1 MRLVQRLWPS
11 SLAGR
16 LLLTIALALLAGQ
29 LLNAALMV
37 RGQREQAMDRVA
49 AEAAVRLIAATDRL
63 EQGRPL
69 RDRRLGRMGRAPG
82 LRFRR
87 TDLTDTSPVRP
98 DMPRVPKLVAK
109 LDAILPTYGVSYR
122 RIEAV
127 MVKAPPRARRMDRL
141 AAEIGGRNENQ
152 IRQLALVVI
161 ERPDGRW
168 LSVHVPVAE
177 ASRLIVATIIAQTV
191 VLYLVMLVPLVWL
204 TRRIARSMGTLR
216 DGVARFERTQ
226 EAEPIEPSGP
236 SDLVDLTRSFN
247 AMSARISA
255 MLNEKDVMLGAIGHD
270 LKTPLAALRVRVES
284 VPDERH
290 RSRMVASIDDITR
303 TLDDILS
310 LARIGRTGEVAEPV
324 NLVALV
330 EMIAEEFHD
339 LGEDVALADTPR
351 IVAPLQLT
359 WIRRALRNVIGNAV
373 RYGSRA
379 RVRIAHGS
387 GSGSGSGT
395 VAITIDDDGPGI
407 PDERIEQMFEPF
419 TRLEASRNM
428 ATGGTGLGL
437 TLARAI
443 AHQHGG
449 MLTLANRR
457 GPGGAIEGLRAVLTL
472 PVG

>member
-1 MRLVQRLWPS
+1 MKLVQRLWPS
-11 SLAGR
+11 SLSGR
-16 LLLTIALALLAGQ
+16 LLLTIALALLVGQ

-37 RGQREQAMDRVA
+37 RAQREQAMDRVA

-69 RDRRLGRMGRAPG
+69 RERMLGRMGRAPG

-87 TDLTDTSPVRP
+87 TQLTDTSPITP
-98 DMPRVPKLVAK
+98 QMQRVPGLVSR
-109 LDAILPTYGVSYR
+109 LDAILPSYGVSYR

-127 MVKAPPRARRMDRL
+127 TVKAPPRARRMERL
-141 AAEIGGRNENQ
+141 AAEIGGRNDRR
-152 IRQLALVVI
+152 IRQLALVAV

-177 ASRLIVATIIAQTV
+177 ASGRIVATIIAQTV

-216 DGVARFERTQ
+216 EGVARFERTQ

-236 SDLVDLTRSFN
+236 SDLVALTRSFN

-339 LGEDVALADTPR
+339 LGEDVALADAPR

-373 RYGSRA
+373 RYGERA
-379 RVRIAHGS
+379 RVSIASTAGAGS
-387 GSGSGSGT
+387 GS

-407 PDERIEQMFEPF
+407 PDDRIEQMFEPF

-449 MLTLANRR
+449 SLTLQNRR
-457 GPGGAIEGLRAVLTL
+457 GAGGAVEGLRAVLTL

>member
-1 MRLVQRLWPS
+1 MTLLQRLWPS

-16 LLLTIALALLAGQ
+16 LLLTIALALLVGQ

-37 RGQREQAMDRVA
+37 RAQREQAMDRVA

-69 RDRRLGRMGRAPG
+69 RERNFGRMGRAPG
-82 LRFRR
+82 FRFRR
-87 TDLTDTSPVRP
+87 TDLAPGSPVTP
-98 DMPRVPKLVAK
+98 DMRPIPELVAR
-109 LDAILPTYGVSYR
+109 LNEILPTYGVPYR
-122 RIEAV
+122 KIEAV
-127 MVKAPPRARRMDRL
+127 AVKAPPRARRVERL
-141 AAEIGGRNENQ
+141 AAQIGGRSDNQ
-152 IRQLALVVI
+152 VRELALI
-161 ERPDGRW
+161 ALQRSDGQW
-168 LSVHVPVAE
+168 LSVRVPVAE
-177 ASRLIVATIIAQTV
+177 ASGRIVATIIAQTV
-191 VLYLVMLVPLVWL
+191 LLYLVMLVPLVWL
-204 TRRIARSMGTLR
+204 TRRIARSMGALR
-216 DGVARFERTQ
+216 DGVAQFEQTQ
-226 EAEPIEPSGP
+226 QAQPIEPSGP

-284 VPDERH
+284 VPDERQ

-330 EMIAEEFHD
+330 EMIADEYRD
-339 LGEDVALADTPR
+339 LGQDVELADCER
-351 IVAPLQLT
+351 IVAPLQFT

-373 RYGSRA
+373 RYGARA
-379 RVRIAHGS
+379 RISIARQNRA
-387 GSGSGSGT
+387 

-407 PDERIEQMFEPF
+407 ADDQIERMFEPF

-449 MLTLANRR
+449 ALTLANRR
-457 GPGGAIEGLRAVLTL
+457 AADGTVEGLRAVLTL

>member
-1 MRLVQRLWPS
+1 MTALKRLWPS

-16 LLLTIALALLAGQ
+16 LLLTIALALLVGQ
-29 LLNAALMV
+29 GVNAALMV
-37 RGQREQAMDRVA
+37 RGQRAQAMDRVA

-69 RDRRLGRMGRAPG
+69 RERRLGRMGRAPG

-87 TDLTDTSPVRP
+87 TELTQSSPVAPGMRSIP
-98 DMPRVPKLVAK
+98 GLVSR
-109 LDAILPTYGVSYR
+109 LDAILPTYGVRYG
-122 RIEAV
+122 RIDAV
-127 MVKAPPRARRMDRL
+127 TVKAPPRARRMARL
-141 AAEIGGRNENQ
+141 AAEINGRNENQ
-152 IRQLALVVI
+152 VRQLALI
-161 ERPDGRW
+161 ALQRPDGQW
-168 LSVHVPVAE
+168 LSVRVPVAE
-177 ASRLIVATIIAQTV
+177 ASGRIVATIIAQTV
-191 VLYLVMLVPLVWL
+191 VLYLVMLVPLAWL
-204 TRRIARSMGTLR
+204 TRRIAQSMGALR

-247 AMSARISA
+247 AMSARIAA

-284 VPDERH
+284 VPDDRQ

-310 LARIGRTGEVAEPV
+310 LARIGRTGETAEPV

-330 EMIAEEFHD
+330 EMIADEFHD
-339 LGEDVALADTPR
+339 LGQDVALADTPR

-373 RYGSRA
+373 RYGERA
-379 RVRIAHGS
+379 RLSIVSQPGS
-387 GSGSGSGT
+387 

-407 PDERIEQMFEPF
+407 PDDQIERMFEPF
-419 TRLEASRNM
+419 TRLEASRNV

-449 MLTLANRR
+449 ALTLANRR
-457 GPGGAIEGLRAVLTL
+457 SGDGTIAGLRAVLTL
-472 PVG
+472 PLG

>member
-1 MRLVQRLWPS
+1 MSLVKRLWPS

-16 LLLTIALALLAGQ
+16 LLLTIALALLVGQ

-37 RGQREQAMDRVA
+37 RAQREQAMDRVS

-69 RDRRLGRMGRAPG
+69 RERFLGRMGRAPG

-87 TDLTDTSPVRP
+87 TELTETSPVAPGMKRIP
-98 DMPRVPKLVAK
+98 GLVSR
-109 LDAILPTYGVSYR
+109 LEAILPTYGVGYT

-127 MVKAPPRARRMDRL
+127 TVKAPPRPRRMERL
-141 AAEIGGRNENQ
+141 AAQIGGRNDNQ
-152 IRQLALVVI
+152 IRQLAMVAVQ
-161 ERPDGRW
+161 RPDGQW
-168 LSVHVPVAE
+168 LSVRVPVAE
-177 ASRLIVATIIAQTV
+177 ASSRIVATIVAQTV
-191 VLYLVMLVPLVWL
+191 VLYLVMLAPLVLL

-216 DGVARFERTQ
+216 DGVARFEQTQ

-284 VPDERH
+284 VPDDRQ

-310 LARIGRTGEVAEPV
+310 LARIGRTGEAAEPV

-330 EMIAEEFHD
+330 EMIADEFHD
-339 LGEDVALADTPR
+339 LGHDVELADTPR

-359 WIRRALRNVIGNAV
+359 WIRRALRNIIGNAV
-373 RYGSRA
+373 RYGGRA
-379 RVRIAHGS
+379 RVSIAPQPGS
-387 GSGSGSGT
+387 
-395 VAITIDDDGPGI
+395 VAIIIDDDGPGI
-407 PDERIEQMFEPF
+407 PDDQIERMFEPF

-449 MLTLANRR
+449 MLTLENRR
-457 GPGGAIEGLRAVLTL
+457 VADRAIAGLRAVLTL

>member
-1 MRLVQRLWPS
+1 MSMLRRLSFKRLLPS

-16 LLLTIALALLAGQ
+16 LLLTIALALLVGQ
-29 LLNAALMV
+29 LLNAVLLV
-37 RGQREQAMDRVA
+37 RAQRDQAMDRVA
-49 AEAAVRLIAATDRL
+49 AEAAVRLIASTDRL

-69 RDRRLGRMGRAPG
+69 REQRLGRMGRAPG
-82 LRFRR
+82 LRMRR
-87 TDLTDTSPVRP
+87 TALDPVSPITP
-98 DMPRVPKLVAK
+98 AMQAMPKIEQRLN
-109 LDAILPTYGVSYR
+109 AILPSYGVNYR
-122 RIEAV
+122 NIQAAA
-127 MVKAPPRARRMDRL
+127 MPAPPRPRRMDRL
-141 AAEIGGRNENQ
+141 AAEIGGPNDER
-152 IRQLALVVI
+152 IRQLAVIAI
-161 ERPDGRW
+161 ERPDGQW
-168 LSVHVPVAE
+168 LSVRVPVAE
-177 ASRLIVATIIAQTV
+177 ASNRIGATIIAQTV

-204 TRRIARSMGTLR
+204 TRRIARSMGALR
-216 DGVARFERTQ
+216 DGVAQFEKTQ
-226 EAEPIEPSGP
+226 QAQPIEPSGP
-236 SDLVDLTRSFN
+236 SDLADLTRSFN

-284 VPDERH
+284 VPDDRQ

-310 LARIGRTGEVAEPV
+310 LARIGRTGEAPEPV

-330 EMIAEEFHD
+330 EMIADEYRD
-339 LGEDVALADTPR
+339 LGQDVELAECER

-373 RYGSRA
+373 RYGTRA
-379 RVRIAHGS
+379 RISIARQTS
-387 GSGSGSGT
+387 S

-407 PDERIEQMFEPF
+407 ADDQIERMFEPF

-437 TLARAI
+437 TLARAV

-449 MLTLANRR
+449 SLTVQNRR

-472 PVG
+472 PVGS

>member
-1 MRLVQRLWPS
+1 MTALKRLWPS

-29 LLNAALMV
+29 LLNGALLV
-37 RGQREQAMDRVA
+37 RAQRGQAMDRVA
-49 AEAAVRLIAATDRL
+49 AEAAVRLIAATDRI

-69 RDRRLGRMGRAPG
+69 RERNFGRMGRAPG
-82 LRFRR
+82 LRMRR
-87 TDLTDTSPVRP
+87 TELDAASPVAP
-98 DMPRVPKLVAK
+98 DMRPMPELEQRLN
-109 LDAILPTYGVSYR
+109 AILPTYGVAYAQ
-122 RIEAV
+122 IDAAA
-127 MVKAPPRARRMDRL
+127 MPAPPRPRRMARL
-141 AAEIGGRNENQ
+141 AAEIGGQNNE
-152 IRQLALVVI
+152 RVSQLALIAI
-161 ERPDGRW
+161 ERPDSQW
-168 LSVHVPVAE
+168 LSVRVPVPE
-177 ASRLIVATIIAQTV
+177 ASNRIGATIILQTV

-216 DGVARFERTQ
+216 DGVAQFEQTQ
-226 EAEPIEPSGP
+226 QAQPIEPSGP
-236 SDLVDLTRSFN
+236 SDLADLTRSFN
-247 AMSARISA
+247 AMTARISA

-284 VPDERH
+284 VPDDRQRE
-290 RSRMVASIDDITR
+290 RMVASIDDITR

-310 LARIGRTGEVAEPV
+310 LARIGRTGEAPEPV
-324 NLVALV
+324 NLGALV
-330 EMIAEEFHD
+330 EMIADEYRD
-339 LGEDVALADTPR
+339 LEQDVELADCER

-373 RYGSRA
+373 RYGERA
-379 RVRIAHGS
+379 RISVARQAKS
-387 GSGSGSGT
+387 

-407 PDERIEQMFEPF
+407 AEDQIERMFEPF

-437 TLARAI
+437 TLARAV

-449 MLTLANRR
+449 SLTVQNRR
-457 GPGGAIEGLRAVLTL
+457 GAGGAIEGLRAVLTL